1 MAYDYIPAETTSRL
15 PRSRKKG
22 SAMIEFTLVGIPV
35 IFILISI
42 FEISRGMWIYETVAY
57 SVREGARL
65 AAVHGSDCGT
75 VQANNVCS
83 LTIGNIANVI
93 SNQGAGIGLDSG
105 TLNVTIKT
113 GLPFTNL
120 ATAPSYTTGP
130 TLMKNLLT
138 NNTVFSNQAGTTPGN
153 DVEVSATY
161 PFQSALVMFWP
172 GSKNGIQHFAVVNFA
187 ASSRERIEF

>member
-1 MAYDYIPAETTSRL
+1 MKLDYLPAEIISRP
-15 PRSRKKG
+15 PRSSKKG
-22 SAMIEFTLVGIPV
+22 SAMVEFTLVGIPL

-57 SVREGARL
+57 TVREGARF

-75 VQANNVCS
+75 AQVNNVCS
-83 LTIGNIANVI
+83 QTIGNIAKVI

-105 TLNVTIKT
+105 ALNVTIKT

-120 ATAPSYTTGP
+120 ATTPSYTSGA

-172 GSKNGIQHFAVVNFA
+172 GAKGIQRFGVVNFA

>member
-1 MAYDYIPAETTSRL
+1 
-15 PRSRKKG
+15 
-22 SAMIEFTLVGIPV
+22 MIEFTLVAIPL

-75 VQANNVCS
+75 AQANNVCAV
-83 LTIGNIANVI
+83 TIGNIAQVI

-120 ATAPSYTTGP
+120 GTAPLYTTGP
-130 TLMKNLLT
+130 TLMKNLLS
-138 NNTVFSNQAGTTPGN
+138 NGTVFSNQAGTTPGN

-172 GSKNGIQHFAVVNFA
+172 GAKQVQRFSVANFA